1 MDEILQLSPIR
12 EGKLQEDLQTMLIS
26 NEKKVT
32 IHSKINFSSLG
43 TYKLLYTSDVVRR
56 NAQWNLP
63 PPPLPPPPQL
73 GPHWF
78 LEVWKYFT
86 LNGMTCIEIYNT
98 NERVL
103 HLKWLSCLR
112 SRWIIRDQNFKII
125 IYIGKGL
132 SNVLNLNYHIYNFKC
147 DIWFNPN
154 HSP

>member
-63 PPPLPPPPQL
+63 PPPPAWSSLVFRSLKIFHPQ
-73 GPHWF
+73 W
-78 LEVWKYFT
+78 
-86 LNGMTCIEIYNT
+86 ND
-98 NERVL
+98 L
-103 HLKWLSCLR
+103 H
-112 SRWIIRDQNFKII
+112 
-125 IYIGKGL
+125 
-132 SNVLNLNYHIYNFKC
+132 
-147 DIWFNPN
+147 
-154 HSP
+154 

>member
-63 PPPLPPPPQL
+63 LPPPPPPPAWSSL
-73 GPHWF
+73 
-78 LEVWKYFT
+78 V
-86 LNGMTCIEIYNT
+86 
-98 NERVL
+98 
-103 HLKWLSCLR
+103 
-112 SRWIIRDQNFKII
+112 FKKFENI
-125 IYIGKGL
+125 
-132 SNVLNLNYHIYNFKC
+132 
-147 DIWFNPN
+147 
-154 HSP
+154 SPSME

>member
-63 PPPLPPPPQL
+63 PPPPPPLPQL

-78 LEVWKYFT
+78 LRSLKIFHPQW
-86 LNGMTCIEIYNT
+86 ND
-98 NERVL
+98 L
-103 HLKWLSCLR
+103 H
-112 SRWIIRDQNFKII
+112 
-125 IYIGKGL
+125 
-132 SNVLNLNYHIYNFKC
+132 
-147 DIWFNPN
+147 
-154 HSP
+154 